1 MKQDESALISRQRFS
16 RRLFVKGLAAGGVLS
31 AMPRLL
37 YANTNDTRL
46 GSAPVLSGQEINLII
61 AETPVNF
68 TGVMRMATTVNG
80 SIPAPTLRLREGEE
94 VTIRVTNRLSVST
107 SIHWHGIILPYEMDG
122 VPGISFR
129 GIAPQET
136 FEYRFTLQQSGTYW
150 YHSHSG
156 FQEMTGMYGAI
167 IVEPREGES
176 FRAEQDHVIQ
186 LSDWSD
192 EDPMSAFSKLKV
204 QSDVYNFNQPVVGE
218 FLQDASTLGTSGA
231 LNKRKM
237 WNQMRMNPTDLA
249 DLSAT
254 TFTYLMNGMTPAG
267 NWNGLF
273 NKGERVRLRFIN
285 GSSNSFYDVR
295 IPGLSMTV
303 VQADGQN
310 VKPVRVDEFRF
321 GPGET
326 YDVLVDP
333 QDDAYTI
340 FAQSMDRSGY
350 ASGTLS
356 VRPGMV
362 AAVPELDPVE
372 WLAMTDMMGAMDHSA
387 MKGMDHSTMKGMKGM
402 KGMNDSAM
410 KPAIDHSAMKG
421 MNDSAMKPAIDHS
434 AMKGMN
440 DSAMKPA
447 IDHSAMKGMNDS
459 AMKPAIDHSAM
470 KGMNDS
476 AMKPAMDRS
485 AMKGMDHSAM
495 GHSMETNP
503 LATPSQTVR
512 HASTEYGPSVDMRVD
527 TPRTNLDDPG
537 IGLRNN
543 GRRVLTLADLRS
555 VTGVLDDDRV
565 PTREI
570 ELHLTGNME
579 RYSWSIDGLE
589 FGQSTPVSLLHGERV
604 RVILQNDTMMTHPM
618 HLHGMWSDLESAEG
632 DLLVRRHTIS
642 VQPAQRVSFLTTPH
656 EFGRWAWHCHL
667 LFHMDAGMFR
677 EVVVS

>member
-1 MKQDESALISRQRFS
+1 MTTKIDDCIGASVHMKQDESALIPHTRLS

-37 YANTNDTRL
+37 SANTNDTRL
-46 GSAPVLSGQEINLII
+46 GSAPVLSGQLITLVI

-68 TGVMRMATTVNG
+68 TGVRRMATTING
-80 SIPAPTLRLREGEE
+80 SIPAPTLRLREGNE
-94 VTIRVTNRLSVST
+94 VTIRVSNRLSVAT

-129 GIAPQET
+129 GIASGET
-136 FEYRFTLQQSGTYW
+136 FEYRFTLKQSGTYW

-156 FQEMTGMYGAI
+156 FQEMTGMYGAL

-176 FRAEQDHVIQ
+176 IQADQDHVIQ
-186 LSDWSD
+186 LSDWTD
-192 EDPMSAFSKLKV
+192 EDPMSVFSRLKV
-204 QSDVYNFNQPVVGE
+204 QSDFYNFNQPVVGD
-218 FLQDASTLGTSGA
+218 FLQDASTIGMKGA
-231 LNKRKM
+231 FEKRQM
-237 WNQMRMNPTDLA
+237 WNQMRMSPTDLA
-249 DLSAT
+249 DVSAA

-273 NKGERVRLRFIN
+273 NQGERVRLRFIN
-285 GSSNSFYDVR
+285 GSSNTFYDVR
-295 IPGLSMTV
+295 IPGLSLSV

-310 VKPVRVDEFRF
+310 VKPVSVDEFRF

-326 YDVLVDP
+326 YDVVVEP
-333 QDDAYTI
+333 EGDAYSI

-350 ASGTLS
+350 ARGTLS
-356 VRPGMV
+356 VRPGL
-362 AAVPELDPVE
+362 AAPVPELDPVE
-372 WLAMTDMMGAMDHSA
+372 WLAMSDMMGAMDHSSMKGIDHSA
-387 MKGMDHSTMKGMKGM
+387 MKGMDHS
-402 KGMNDSAM
+402 AM
-410 KPAIDHSAMKG
+410 E
-421 MNDSAMKPAIDHS
+421 
-434 AMKGMN
+434 
-440 DSAMKPA
+440 
-447 IDHSAMKGMNDS
+447 
-459 AMKPAIDHSAM
+459 
-470 KGMNDS
+470 
-476 AMKPAMDRS
+476 
-485 AMKGMDHSAM
+485 GMDHSSM

-503 LATPSQTVR
+503 LAKPSQTVR

-543 GRRVLTLADLRS
+543 GRRVLTQADLRS
-555 VTGVLDDDRV
+555 INGVLDDDRA

-589 FGQSTPVSLLHGERV
+589 FGKSTPVSMRQGERL

-618 HLHGMWSDLESAEG
+618 HLHGMWSDVESAEG

-642 VQPAQRVSFLTTPH
+642 VQSAQRVSFLTTPH
-656 EFGRWAWHCHL
+656 DVGRWAWHCHL